1 MGTQGFKLRCTRR
14 LRSGSSLLEIMFAI
28 FVVAAS
34 ALIFSALIPPAVKS
48 EKMTASHQQAISIVQ
63 HKIDQLRGVGY
74 GRLNYAELL
83 DAGIID
89 SSHTSSPYRF
99 TVVDQLNTFYP
110 AATGTIAVAD
120 FDANI
125 RRVTVTITWTG
136 AAFQQGNGT
145 LTLQALIARG

>member
-1 MGTQGFKLRCTRR
+1 
-14 LRSGSSLLEIMFAI
+14 MFAI

-34 ALIFSALIPPAVKS
+34 AMIFSALIPPAVKS

-63 HKIDQLRGVGY
+63 HKIDQMRGVGY
-74 GRLNYAELL
+74 GRLTYAEML

-89 SSHTSSPYRF
+89 ASHTSSPYRF
-99 TVVDQLNTFYP
+99 TVVDQLNNFYP
-110 AATGTIAVAD
+110 SATGTIAVAD

-145 LTLQALIARG
+145 ISLQALIARG